1 MINSQ
6 QGKGSQR
13 RCSWVCLAVLCIV
26 VASLAGG
33 AVFYFKQIAP
43 TNSVKNETNVH
54 DAPSASDQHLDKRF
68 GKRVPFPY
76 SQFGINVTFA
86 AKSKNTSHKLIFSS
100 H

>member
-1 MINSQ
+1 M
-6 QGKGSQR
+6 
-13 RCSWVCLAVLCIV
+13 CLAIICITAIV
-26 VASLAGG
+26 VVGLAGG
-33 AVFYFKQIAP
+33 AAFYFQIAS

-54 DAPSASDQHLDKRF
+54 DTPSASDQHLDKRF

>member
-1 MINSQ
+1 MAIF
-6 QGKGSQR
+6 
-13 RCSWVCLAVLCIV
+13 CVAITV
-26 VASLAGG
+26 VGLLAGG
-33 AVFYFKQIAP
+33 GGAAFYFQIAS

-54 DAPSASDQHLDKRF
+54 DTPSASDQHLDKRF
-68 GKRVPFPY
+68 GERVPFPY